1 MGDEM
6 KTKVFNIL
14 KSILIM
20 LAIFITFSMVK
31 NLKHLNYSNFYYINV
46 ISMGIIGLLL
56 NHLFNNTEIKLTK
69 FKKFLCYLFAIFM
82 IIGEAYISYKSI
94 TIVWKNVAC
103 IILSVIKLFGYA
115 SLFKLAYQY
124 LDNILSKRK
133 NSDLKPKHKFTK
145 WYMDKFEKYP
155 FITSL
160 ISILL
165 IFGIYMYAF
174 YPIVLSPDPSFQ
186 IKMFFNEHTKY
197 IDGVIQRDPTV
208 FMTNHHP
215 VLQTFLIGNSI
226 KLGQKLLSDNFG
238 LFIYTFG
245 QSIVY
250 ASCLAYSI
258 KFAKKNGVKSKWRL
272 VLLLT
277 YMFVPMFAI
286 YTVSG
291 VKDTLYTAFMLMLVL
306 SIFDIV
312 KNYHNKKIP
321 VGYLIHMF
329 AMATLMCLFR
339 HNGLYIAIIVTPFVV
354 LCSKPNR
361 FRLFVTYMM
370 FIASVL
376 AFNKVLVPA
385 LGISDGSPRE
395 KYSIPFQQTARY
407 VKYYADEL
415 TDEDI
420 KAIDKV
426 LGYETLAERYKPQL
440 SDPVKN
446 QYNKY
451 ATSEDMKAYFKVW
464 FKGLKKHPLC
474 YIEATLY
481 NTFGY
486 VYPNTHK
493 WYVYTEYD
501 DRVTQNDLLDYS
513 FKENRSWLRNI
524 LKGYANIFPYIPI
537 YGTICSTGINIWII
551 LIMVS
556 YIIKKHKK
564 YLIVLLPLFMSWV
577 VCMVSPANT
586 YFRYVMPIIY
596 LIPVLTLLLM
606 SNIRGDKNE

>member
-1 MGDEM
+1 
-6 KTKVFNIL
+6 
-14 KSILIM
+14 
-20 LAIFITFSMVK
+20 
-31 NLKHLNYSNFYYINV
+31 
-46 ISMGIIGLLL
+46 
-56 NHLFNNTEIKLTK
+56 
-69 FKKFLCYLFAIFM
+69 M
-82 IIGEAYISYKSI
+82 IVGEAYVDAKTI
-94 TIVWKNVAC
+94 TIVWKNIAC
-103 IILSVIKLFGYA
+103 IILSIIKLFGYA
-115 SLFKLAYQY
+115 SLFKLAYQF
-124 LDNILSKRK
+124 LDNKLKERK
-133 NSDLKPKHKFTK
+133 NSDIKPKNKFFK

-155 FITSL
+155 FRTSL
-160 ISILL
+160 ISIL
-165 IFGIYMYAF
+165 IIMGIYMYAF

-197 IDGVIQRDPTV
+197 IDGVIQRDPSI

-215 VLQTFLIGNSI
+215 VLQTWLIGYSI
-226 KLGQKLLSDNFG
+226 KIGRAILNDNFG
-238 LFIYTFG
+238 LFIYTLG
-245 QSIVY
+245 QSILY
-250 ASCLAYSI
+250 ASCLAYSV
-258 KFAKKNGVKSKWRL
+258 KFAKKQGVKSKWRL
-272 VLLLT
+272 ILLLT
-277 YMFVPMFAI
+277 YMFVPMFLI

-291 VKDTLYTAFMLMLVL
+291 VKDTLYTAFMLMWVL

-312 KNYHNKKIP
+312 KNYHDKKIP
-321 VGYLIHMF
+321 IGYLIHMF

-339 HNGLYIAIIVTPFVV
+339 HNGLYIAVVVIPFVV
-354 LCSKPNR
+354 FFSRKNWL
-361 FRLFVTYMM
+361 RLLITYTM
-370 FIASVL
+370 FIGAVL
-376 AFNKVLVPA
+376 SFNKVLVPA
-385 LGISDGSPRE
+385 LGISDGSDRE

-426 LGYETLAERYKPQL
+426 LSYDTLAERYKPQL

-451 ATSEDMKAYFKVW
+451 TTSEDMKVYLKVW

-474 YIEATLY
+474 YIEATLH

-486 VYPNTHK
+486 IYPNTHK
-493 WYVYTEYD
+493 WYTYTEYD
-501 DRVTQNDLLDYS
+501 DRVTQNDLVDYS
-513 FKENRSWLRNI
+513 FKKDRQWLRNI

-556 YIIKKHKK
+556 YVLKKNKK

-586 YFRYVMPIIY
+586 YFRYVMPIIF
-596 LIPVLTLLLM
+596 LVPVLTILFM
-606 SNIRGDKNE
+606 SNIRGEKNE